1 MMRKFIRSLGLSLAR
16 IFGSQVTDFQTGRR
30 LDKAL
35 MIPWRGKIHVI
46 GLKENVRPMFQPQ
59 ERLTY
64 WKQSIVFTVHPSPDF
79 GNVKEPGQDDESQ
92 NKKKGAS

>member
-1 MMRKFIRSLGLSLAR
+1 MRKFIRAVGLSLVR
-16 IFGSQVTDFQTGRR
+16 IFGSRVTDFQTGRR

-35 MIPWRGKIHVI
+35 MIPWRGKIYVI

-64 WKQSIVFTVHPSPDF
+64 WKQNIVFTVHPPPDF
-79 GNVKEPGQDDESQ
+79 GNVTETWSGGRDEEKQ
-92 NKKKGAS
+92 G